1 MSTRRRSNPA
11 TPTKSSSSSWALPPS
26 LSSRANH
33 SATSQEDAHR
43 LAVIEIDNSG
53 SVGSALTLF
62 EQAAAKVAQRPAPSK
77 ALTAEEMR
85 AEAEALRRQTRE
97 ATELADAAAV
107 LRDAELDAAALQ
119 RRLQR
124 SIRAEKHRL
133 DRERRRGEGGLYAGQ
148 PRADNRPTRVAVD
161 AEAWETLKGEA
172 IRRRTSVGYLVSR
185 LVADAVRHS
194 KLPRVPQDAR
204 GVTPRFARLVRLDV
218 DTWTTF
224 RSMAFDAHVT
234 TTRMVGVLV
243 EHEARR
249 LGWRR

>member
-1 MSTRRRSNPA
+1 MTQRGF
-11 TPTKSSSSSWALPPS
+11 
-26 LSSRANH
+26 
-33 SATSQEDAHR
+33 
-43 LAVIEIDNSG
+43 VIAIDNSG

-62 EQAAAKVAQRPAPSK
+62 ERAAETVATRPETSQP
-77 ALTAEEMR
+77 LTAEEMR
-85 AEAEALRRQTRE
+85 AEAEAIRRQTQE
-97 ATELADAAAV
+97 ATELADAAAI
-107 LRDAELDAAALQ
+107 LRDAELDAAAMQ

-124 SIRAEKHRL
+124 SISAEKHRL
-133 DRERRRGEGGLYAGQ
+133 DRERRRAAGGLYAGQ

-172 IRRRTSVGYLVSR
+172 IRRRSTVGYLVGR
-185 LVADAVRHS
+185 LIADAVRHS
-194 KLPRVPQDAR
+194 KLPRIPADDR
-204 GVTPRFARLVRLDV
+204 GLTPRFARLVRLDV

-243 EHEARR
+243 EHEAHR